1 MSERLRKLVD
11 ELDIQP
17 DDRVLEI
24 GCGHGVAA
32 GYVCG
37 RLEAGRLT
45 AVDRSAKMI
54 AAARRRNADHVDAG
68 KAEFLIAELED
79 LDLGERRFDKVFAA
93 RVGLFHREPERARAL
108 VRPWLAPGGSITAVF
123 DPPG

>member
-1 MSERLRKLVD
+1 VSERLRKVVD

-17 DDRVLEI
+17 ADRVLEI

-32 GYVCG
+32 GLVCEG
-37 RLEAGRLT
+37 LESGRLT
-45 AVDRSAKMI
+45 AVDRSRKMI
-54 AAARRRNADHVDAG
+54 DAARRRNAEHVEAG
-68 KAEFLIAELED
+68 RAEFLIAELEH
-79 LDLGERRFDKVFAA
+79 LDLGERRFDKVFAI

-108 VRPWLAPGGSITAVF
+108 VEPWLAPGGTITSVF